1 MKGRSLQKPLK
12 NCVFTP
18 DVFICFHCEVTVR
31 GDLNDSDAGF
41 RMFGD
46 FYVDLVK
53 FDFDGFFLH
62 IFLEQEKFPYDHDTV
77 EGQVQIYFSSSNIC

>member
-1 MKGRSLQKPLK
+1 M
-12 NCVFTP
+12 FTP

-62 IFLEQEKFPYDHDTV
+62 IFLE
-77 EGQVQIYFSSSNIC
+77 

>member
-1 MKGRSLQKPLK
+1 
-12 NCVFTP
+12 
-18 DVFICFHCEVTVR
+18 
-31 GDLNDSDAGF
+31 
-41 RMFGD
+41 MFGD